1 MGNLLQYMYAK
12 TVITDKVLTKLL
24 QLKWCSFFAS
34 HTGQVVHIRS
44 AVIGSLSGARRSP
57 AAARRILVH
66 FSFRLDIANHSL
78 FVSRRLLEEHGK
90 TYSKSPFHFWGDKVI
105 GIPIS
110 PNIGE
115 TCPLSLFYLFIKQF
129 HKNTWQL
136 TTHEQDRQGW
146 LSTHSDPIKEKNTTV
161 VRPVYMHVD
170 V

>member
-44 AVIGSLSGARRSP
+44 AVIGSLRGARRSS

-66 FSFRLDIANHSL
+66 FSFKLDIANHSL

-90 TYSKSPFHFWGDKVI
+90 AYSKSSYHFLRGQSYWHSHQPKHWRNVPPVI
-105 GIPIS
+105 I
-110 PNIGE
+110 
-115 TCPLSLFYLFIKQF
+115 LFV
-129 HKNTWQL
+129 HK
-136 TTHEQDRQGW
+136 
-146 LSTHSDPIKEKNTTV
+146 TV
-161 VRPVYMHVD
+161 S
-170 V
+170 